1 MKTQNTTNTNTT
13 IDTMMQTA
21 QKAVYLAIRARH
33 KNAPTEFLTNLQNSQ
48 NTDNTARKM
57 VDICNRIADLRA
69 TKNKERKDQHKQ
81 ESYAKRIRITEEERK
96 KACDLAHLHKITANR
111 LNKEIQQLEDAFDE
125 LPIFSDRED
134 LLQEAL
140 YKLLEL
146 EQRPAEITD
155 SIIDR
160 YTTEHGEE
168 LTAEDWEELQ
178 QIANF
183 RAVTSYVG
191 KCISNLSAPDAM
203 NRHTTKKTRATADEV
218 SAWIDLYGD
227 TGDSVRVANPIKRT
241 RASECYDTME
251 YKEYKDSAKT
261 GFYRIRH
268 WVTVAPYSYI
278 ESYAD
283 RDEGEDTEQ
292 TAIDN
297 LGEIVGYSKSY
308 NPFITDTG
316 TAEEWERIMQ
326 TANLTDRE
334 STWLEHF
341 FRKSRFADYDECKQY
356 AFYQI
361 GITKT
366 TNQTTFM
373 NRLKNRLNPKTK

>member
-1 MKTQNTTNTNTT
+1 MENQNTTTT
-13 IDTMMQTA
+13 ASIDTMMQTA

-33 KNAPTEFLTNLQNSQ
+33 RNTPTEFFTDLQNSQ
-48 NTDNTARKM
+48 TPDNTARGLST
-57 VDICNRIADLRA
+57 VCDRIHELERERDQY
-69 TKNKERKDQHKQ
+69 RKDSNRMKN
-81 ESYAKRIRITEEERK
+81 YAKRIKITEEDRDS
-96 KACDLAHLHKITANR
+96 ALALADIYTAHADTLSEEIEGLYTR
-111 LNKEIQQLEDAFDE
+111 LDTTYT
-125 LPIFSDRED
+125 DRED
-134 LLQEAL
+134 LVQEAL

-146 EQRPAEITD
+146 EQNPSEITD

-160 YTTEHGEE
+160 YTDEHGEE

-178 QIANF
+178 NIANF

-191 KCISNLSAPDAM
+191 RCISNLSTPDAM
-203 NRHTTKKTRATADEV
+203 NRHTTKKTRATAQEV
-218 SAWIDLYGD
+218 IDWVNLYGD
-227 TGDSVRVANPIKRT
+227 TGDTVRVPNPIKRT

-251 YKEYKDSAKT
+251 YKEYKDSTKT
-261 GFYRIRH
+261 GWYRIRH

-278 ESYAD
+278 ETYAD
-283 RDEGEDTEQ
+283 HDTDTEQ
-292 TAIDN
+292 TAVDN

-316 TAEEWERIMQ
+316 TAEQWEHIMS

-334 STWLEHF
+334 RTWLEHF
-341 FRKSRFADYDECKQY
+341 FRKSRFTDYDECKQY
-356 AFYQI
+356 AFSQI